1 MSLQLSDGLANQPL
15 DLVLEDLLVR
25 FLANV
30 PDEDLSSIERVL
42 FQVEE
47 AQWFYTDF
55 LRQKSPYLPQL
66 KMKGFAAQLLEKCP
80 LIWKWGNP
88 SDALG
93 KFGRYKSTIPVRGV
107 ALFNKDLT
115 KMVLV
120 KGTESNSWSF
130 PRGKISKDEADT
142 VCAARECY
150 EETSYD
156 VKDAI
161 SEDNCI
167 ERTIRGKNYKIYL
180 VKNVPEDFDFQPIVR
195 GEIAKIQWH
204 DIKTTGK
211 KVKSSPNQ
219 YFIVSAIWKPLTRWV
234 NKNRGVSNEE
244 ELLVKAEF
252 RLKEYLGI
260 LPKAQE
266 NVDAG
271 RELLNILQG
280 SSKETSNNLQAASQN
295 QVSLYQQFIHSS
307 LPQHLHNLLPFFPYA
322 PAPPMPM
329 YYPSFIPP
337 QSLSQPPAPQPQSVP
352 SVDAQPNPSTLQKPA
367 MSSVAPNSK
376 EFLSILSQPKKS
388 TAPTPEELP
397 KKSTLESNRSKAQQ
411 LMSLFKKAEP
421 AKEPTSEPVKEPTS
435 TEPKESAPA
444 SIEAA
449 KPEPSPRVS
458 QFDIENSLPNLG
470 VLGVQQASNEL
481 EESLRS
487 SHPGSGNN
495 SRPSTPAGKLK
506 ILKRPTA
513 SGDKQ
518 NASSELLSLLKPKQ
532 TPKSTEENPQLP
544 KVQEKING
552 NSKASSDLL
561 SLLKKPRSPEQPT
574 VNTPEVVYD
583 STKSKQE
590 ESNSEEFQDF
600 EDFEDFDALDQSFG
614 APPTNFHQH
623 FDIDSDDEHEEE
635 EQVEPVPVMPPKIQV
650 LKRNQENLD
659 EGAGKSL
666 LHLLNGKTKDE
677 SPKTD
682 FSSIYGTDSA
692 QGSEEPQFVPPVTSP
707 SQAASS
713 SFLSI
718 LTRPTESNPQVS
730 SPPAQKNAN
739 SPAKNILDILHGRAK

>member
-30 PDEDLSSIERVL
+30 PDEDLSSVERVL

-55 LRQKSPYLPQL
+55 LRQKSPYLPTL

-115 KMVLV
+115 KMLLV

-150 EETSYD
+150 EETSYN

-161 SEDNCI
+161 SEDSCI
-167 ERTIRGKNYKIYL
+167 ERTIGGKNYKIYL

-211 KVKSSPNQ
+211 KMKTNPNH

-280 SSKETSNNLQAASQN
+280 SSKETSNNLQDASQN

-322 PAPPMPM
+322 PAPAMPM

-367 MSSVAPNSK
+367 MNTVAPNSK
-376 EFLSILSQPKKS
+376 EFLSILSQPKKA
-388 TAPTPEELP
+388 TAPSPEELP

-421 AKEPTSEPVKEPTS
+421 AKEFAPAS
-435 TEPKESAPA
+435 TEPAKEFAPV
-444 SIEAA
+444 STEAA
-449 KPEPSPRVS
+449 KLEPSQAVS

-481 EESLRS
+481 EETLRS
-487 SHPGSGNN
+487 SHPGSGHN

-506 ILKRPTA
+506 ILKRPAAT
-513 SGDKQ
+513 GDKQ

-532 TPKSTEENPQLP
+532 APKSTEESPKLP
-544 KVQEKING
+544 KVQEKMNG

-561 SLLKKPRSPEQPT
+561 SLLKKLKSPEQT
-574 VNTPEVVYD
+574 AVSSPEVVYD
-583 STKSKQE
+583 SANSKQE
-590 ESNSEEFQDF
+590 ESNSEEFQDFEDF

-635 EQVEPVPVMPPKIQV
+635 VGNEPAPVMPPKIQV
-650 LKRNQENLD
+650 LKRNQENKDLD
-659 EGAGKSL
+659 QGAGKSL

-677 SPKTD
+677 SPKAD

-692 QGSEEPQFVPPVTSP
+692 QVSEESHFVPPVTSP

-718 LTRPTESNPQVS
+718 LTRPTESKPQVS
-730 SPPAQKNAN
+730 SPPAQKSVN
-739 SPAKNILDILHGRAK
+739 SPAKNLLDILHGRTK

>member
-66 KMKGFAAQLLEKCP
+66 KMKGFAAKFLEKCP

-115 KMVLV
+115 KMLLV

-130 PRGKISKDEADT
+130 PRGKISKDEADM

-150 EETSYD
+150 EETSYN

-167 ERTIRGKNYKIYL
+167 ERTIGGKNYKIYL

-211 KVKSSPNQ
+211 KVKTNPNQ
-219 YFIVSAIWKPLTRWV
+219 YFIVSAVWKPLTRWV

-307 LPQHLHNLLPFFPYA
+307 LPQHLHNLLPLFPYA

-352 SVDAQPNPSTLQKPA
+352 SVDAQPNPSTLQKP
-367 MSSVAPNSK
+367 SVAPNSK
-376 EFLSILSQPKKS
+376 EFLSILSQPKKQ

-421 AKEPTSEPVKEPTS
+421 
-435 TEPKESAPA
+435 KESTPNSTKPGKESVPIEVAKQEA
-444 SIEAA
+444 S
-449 KPEPSPRVS
+449 PSVS
-458 QFDIENSLPNLG
+458 QFDIENPLPNLG

-487 SHPGSGNN
+487 SRPGSGNN
-495 SRPSTPAGKLK
+495 SRPATPSGKLK
-506 ILKRPTA
+506 ILKRPAGT
-513 SGDKQ
+513 GDKQ

-532 TPKSTEENPQLP
+532 APKSAEETLP
-544 KVQEKING
+544 EVQEKTNG
-552 NSKASSDLL
+552 NSKVSSDLL
-561 SLLKKPRSPEQPT
+561 SLLKKPQSPVQST
-574 VNTPEVVYD
+574 VSKPEVVYE
-583 STKSKQE
+583 STASKQE

-600 EDFEDFDALDQSFG
+600 EDFEDFDALDQSYG

-635 EQVEPVPVMPPKIQV
+635 EQEEEPVPVKPPKIQV
-650 LKRNQENLD
+650 LKRNQQDDNLD
-659 EGAGKSL
+659 QGAGKSL

-692 QGSEEPQFVPPVTSP
+692 QVSEEPHFVPPVTSP

-718 LTRPTESNPQVS
+718 LTRPTESKPRVP
-730 SPPAQKNAN
+730 SPPAQKSVN
-739 SPAKNILDILHGRAK
+739 SPAKNLLDILHGKAK